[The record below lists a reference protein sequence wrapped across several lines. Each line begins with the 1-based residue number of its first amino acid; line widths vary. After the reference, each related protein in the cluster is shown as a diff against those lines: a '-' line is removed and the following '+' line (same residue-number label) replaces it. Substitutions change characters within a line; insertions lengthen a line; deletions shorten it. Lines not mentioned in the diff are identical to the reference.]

1 MNEILSLL
9 NLWKEYTELG
19 KPVDIQLFGKW
30 LNEKDLRE
38 RKERSTGSFQA
49 DEEAMIGFYLGNVI
63 SFSEVW
69 TKVCLRDLPIVGFG
83 DYGVLN
89 FILKKEN
96 PTKKEV
102 VQFHVGENSTSFET
116 IKRLMKQGLIEE
128 KVDSEDR
135 RLRRVRLTEEGK
147 RVSQLALHQAMKLSR
162 LLVGN
167 LSDNEKKSLLQ
178 ILEKLFNFH
187 YNLYHQSDKEKVI
200 ENYGL

>member
-1 MNEILSLL
+1 MDEILSLL
-9 NLWKEYTELG
+9 NLWKEYLELG
-19 KPVDIQLFGKW
+19 KPIDIQLFGKW

-38 RKERSTGSFQA
+38 RKERSTGSFQT

-69 TKVCLRDLPIVGFG
+69 TKVSLRDLPIIGFG

-116 IKRLMKQGLIEE
+116 IKRLIKQGLIEE
-128 KVDSEDR
+128 EVDSEDR

-147 RVSQLALHQAMKLSR
+147 KVSQLALHQAMKLSR

-167 LSDNEKKSLLQ
+167 LSDSEKKSLLQ

-187 YNLYHQSDKEKVI
+187 HNLYHQNVKEKVI
-200 ENYGL
+200 EDYDL